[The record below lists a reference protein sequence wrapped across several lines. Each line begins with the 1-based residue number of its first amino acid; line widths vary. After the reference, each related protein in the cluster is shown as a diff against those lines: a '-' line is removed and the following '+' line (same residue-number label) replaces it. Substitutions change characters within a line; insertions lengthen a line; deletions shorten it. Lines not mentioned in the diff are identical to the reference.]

1 MNVLVLNC
9 GSSSLK
15 YQLFRMPEEKVLI
28 RGGIEKIGSDDAQ
41 HFYKAEGQDGQG
53 SHEGTSTSEILDHRE
68 ALRQVL
74 HVVTRES
81 GVLQSVNEISAVG
94 HRVVHGGE
102 QFALSTFLTDEVK
115 HAIRDNV
122 ELAPLHNP
130 ANLQGIEAMED
141 VLPGVKQVAVFD
153 TAFHQSMPPEHY
165 LYPIP
170 YVLYKRH
177 KVRRYGFHGTSHRY
191 VSSRVPFLVHRDLM
205 NLKVISCH
213 IGNGASVTAIQNGRS
228 IDTSMGMTPLEG
240 VMMGTRSGDIDPSI
254 QGYVTAKEE
263 LTQEDFASMLNKH
276 SGLFGISG
284 LSGDMRK
291 ITEARAKGSAR
302 SALAFDMYEYRIRK
316 YIGAY
321 VAAMNGVD
329 VLLFT
334 AGVGE
339 NSPLLRR
346 KICDHLTYLG
356 LEIDVQANDTGKGE
370 RIISTSASRV
380 TVCVIPTN
388 EELMIARDT
397 QLLVSGLES
406 WGK

>member
-1 MNVLVLNC
+1 MNILVLNC

-15 YQLFRMPEEKVLI
+15 YQLFKMPEEHVLI
-28 RGGIEKIGSDDAQ
+28 RGAIEKIGSDDAF
-41 HFYKAEGQDGQG
+41 HSYRGEGKE
-53 SHEGTSTSEILDHRE
+53 SPEGHRAQPILDHRE
-68 ALRQVL
+68 ALRQVIEVL
-74 HVVTRES
+74 TQEALVLES
-81 GVLQSVNEISAVG
+81 IEELTAVG

-102 QFALSTFLTDEVK
+102 QFALSTLVTDEVK
-115 HAIRDNV
+115 QAIRSTF

-130 ANLQGIEAMED
+130 ANLQGIEAMEE
-141 VLPGVKQVAVFD
+141 VLPGVQQVAAFD
-153 TAFHQSMPPEHY
+153 TSFHQSMPPEHY

-213 IGNGASVTAIQNGRS
+213 IGNGVSLAAIQNGRS
-228 IDTSMGMTPLEG
+228 VDTSMGMTPLEG
-240 VMMGTRSGDIDPSI
+240 VMMGTRSGDLDPSLQAYI
-254 QGYVTAKEE
+254 MQKEY
-263 LTQEDFASMLNKH
+263 LTPDEFSSMLNKH
-276 SGLFGISG
+276 SGLYGISG

-302 SALAFDMYEYRIRK
+302 AALAFDMFEFRLRK

-321 VAAMNGVD
+321 TAAMNGVD

-346 KICDHLTYLG
+346 KICDNLTYLG
-356 LEIDVQANDTGKGE
+356 LEIDPHANDQGKGE
-370 RIISTSASRV
+370 RIISTPTSRV

-397 QLLVSGLES
+397 HVLVSGLES
-406 WGK
+406 WRK

>member
-1 MNVLVLNC
+1 MNILVLNC

-15 YQLFRMPEEKVLI
+15 YQLFRMPEEQVLI
-28 RGGIEKIGSDDAQ
+28 RGGIEKIGSEDAL
-41 HFYKAEGQDGQG
+41 HTYKTDGQDGQDQT
-53 SHEGTSTSEILDHRE
+53 TSQILDHRE
-68 ALRQVL
+68 ALQQVIE
-74 HVVTRES
+74 VVTHRS
-81 GVLQSVNEISAVG
+81 GVLQSVEEIAAVG

-102 QFALSTFLTDEVK
+102 QFALSSLLTDEVK
-115 HAIRDNV
+115 RAIQDNV

-130 ANLQGIEAMED
+130 ANLQGIEAMEA
-141 VLPGVKQVAVFD
+141 VLPGVPQAAVFD

-191 VSSRVPFLVHRDLM
+191 VSSRVPYLVHRDLM

-213 IGNGASVTAIQNGRS
+213 IGNGASVAAIQNGRS
-228 IDTSMGMTPLEG
+228 TDTSMGMTPLEG
-240 VMMGTRSGDIDPSI
+240 VMMGTRSGDIDPSLQEYI
-254 QGYVTAKEE
+254 SRKEGLAAAE
-263 LTQEDFASMLNKH
+263 FSSMLNKH
-276 SGLFGISG
+276 SGLYGISG

-346 KICDHLTYLG
+346 KICDNLTYLG
-356 LEIDVQANDTGKGE
+356 LELDPQANDQGKGE
-370 RIISTSASRV
+370 RIISLPTSRV

-397 QLLVSGLES
+397 QVLVSGLES
-406 WGK
+406 WEK

>member
-1 MNVLVLNC
+1 MNILVLNC

-15 YQLFRMPEEKVLI
+15 YQLFRMPEENVLI
-28 RGGIEKIGSDDAQ
+28 RGGIEKIGSDDAV
-41 HFYKAEGQDGQG
+41 HSFKTEGP
-53 SHEGTSTSEILDHRE
+53 EGGESVSTVQILDHRE
-68 ALRQVL
+68 ALSLVL
-74 HVVTRES
+74 QAVTHDS
-81 GVLQSVNEISAVG
+81 GVLAGVEEITAVG

-102 QFALSTFLTDEVK
+102 QFALSTLVTEEVK
-115 HAIRDNV
+115 AAIRANA

-130 ANLQGIEAMED
+130 ANLQGIEAIED
-141 VLPGVKQVAVFD
+141 VLPRVPQVAVFD

-170 YVLYKRH
+170 YVLYQRH

-205 NLKVISCH
+205 NLRVISCH

-240 VMMGTRSGDIDPSI
+240 VMMGTRSGDLDPSLQEYI
-254 QGYVTAKEE
+254 TRKEE
-263 LTQEDFASMLNKH
+263 LTQEEFLSMLNRH

-356 LEIDVQANDTGKGE
+356 LELDVQANESAKGE
-370 RIISTSASRV
+370 RIISTPSSRV

-406 WGK
+406 WRK